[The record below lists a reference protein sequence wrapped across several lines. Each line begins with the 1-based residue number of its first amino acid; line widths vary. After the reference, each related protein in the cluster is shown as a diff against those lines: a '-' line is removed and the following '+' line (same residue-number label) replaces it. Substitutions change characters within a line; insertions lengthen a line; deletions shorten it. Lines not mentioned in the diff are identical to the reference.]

1 MPKAKTAVQSTSST
15 TPSKRFSH
23 NKLWKGGISKGA
35 ALFIWLRLLRCDDDL
50 ALVQHHRLVGHA
62 PNHSTKLQY
71 KLSGGAQYGWR
82 YLADALLSI
91 QRIESWGNDFMRSA
105 ILLGAAIMLT
115 PVSSMAGTEDAANTD
130 VSVKLTYPKT
140 KTVNVVDEQF
150 GVKVEDPY
158 RWLEDDVR
166 VNPEVADWVMAQNAV
181 TDAYLETLP
190 GKKILAERMKK
201 LFDYERFGLPEK
213 AGGYYFFTKN
223 DGLQNQSALY
233 VRKGLKGTDRVLI
246 DPNSWAKDGA
256 TALDSWVPSKNG
268 TLLAYSIQDGG
279 SDWRTLK
286 VIDSATGKVL
296 PDEIKWA
303 KFTNISWVGN
313 DGFLYS
319 RFSEPKEG
327 AAFQQLNYNQTV
339 YYHKIGTPQS
349 EDKAVYA
356 TPDKPE
362 YGHSA
367 QVTHDGKW
375 AVITTSSGTDEKY
388 ELHVIPLGK
397 KPNWKA
403 QPLVIGLEYD
413 WGLIE
418 GMGNILWFTTN
429 KDAPKLKVVTVD
441 LGAKTPVFADVI
453 PEREETLSRT
463 QIVGNR
469 LILSYI
475 KDAKSMALMTDLAG
489 KPVQEIKLNAIG
501 TASGFSGTPGD
512 PETFFG
518 FSSFNQPGAVYRFN
532 SDAGVSTVF
541 AQPKLSFDPQ
551 DYSVAQIFYPSKDG
565 TKIPMFVVHKKDLD
579 LSQGAPTLLYSYGG
593 FNISQTPTYSPTR
606 MAWLQSGGVFALAN
620 IRGGGEYGKPWHDA
634 GRLMNKQN
642 VFDDFAA
649 AAEYLIA
656 SGISAK
662 GKIAIEGRSNG
673 GLLIGASLNQRPD
686 LFAAGHAAVGV
697 MDMVRFDR
705 FTAGR
710 YWVDDYGYPS
720 KEADFKMQMTYSPY
734 HNIKSGV
741 AYPAVIV
748 STADTDDRVVP
759 GHSFKYISALQA
771 ADTGGKPKIIRIESR
786 AGHGSGKPTDKVI
799 DEYSDIYAFLA
810 KWTGLKL
817 AE

>member
-1 MPKAKTAVQSTSST
+1 
-15 TPSKRFSH
+15 
-23 NKLWKGGISKGA
+23 
-35 ALFIWLRLLRCDDDL
+35 
-50 ALVQHHRLVGHA
+50 
-62 PNHSTKLQY
+62 
-71 KLSGGAQYGWR
+71 
-82 YLADALLSI
+82 
-91 QRIESWGNDFMRSA
+91 MRSA
-105 ILLGAAIMLT
+105 LLLGAALLMA
-115 PVSSMAGTEDAANTD
+115 PMPSMAMTNYEASADVAARLD
-130 VSVKLTYPKT
+130 YPKT
-140 KTVNVVDEQF
+140 KTVDVVDEQF
-150 GVKVEDPY
+150 GVKVADPY

-166 VNPEVADWVMAQNAV
+166 VNAEVADWVNAQNAV
-181 TDAYLETLP
+181 TSAYLKTLP
-190 GKKILAERMKK
+190 GKKVLAARMKK

-223 DGLQNQSALY
+223 DGLQNQSVLY
-233 VRKGLKGTDRVLI
+233 VRNGLAGADRILI
-246 DPNSWAKDGA
+246 DPNNWAKDGA
-256 TALDSWVPSKNG
+256 TALDNWVPSKNG
-268 TLLAYSIQDGG
+268 KLLAYSIQDGG
-279 SDWRTLK
+279 SDWRSIRVLDTT
-286 VIDSATGKVL
+286 TGKIL
-296 PDEIKWA
+296 SDEIKWA

-319 RFSEPKEG
+319 RFAEPKEG

-349 EDKAVYA
+349 ADTAVYA

-388 ELHVIPLGK
+388 ELNIMALGK
-397 KPNWKA
+397 KPMWKA
-403 QPLVIGLEYD
+403 RLLVAGLEND

-418 GMGNILWFTTN
+418 GMGNKLWFTTN
-429 KDAPKLKVVTVD
+429 KDAAKLKVVTID
-441 LGAKTPVFADVI
+441 LGAKAPMFNDVV
-453 PEREETLSRT
+453 PEREETLSRA

-475 KDAKSMALMTDLAG
+475 KDAKSIAMMTDLAG
-489 KPVQEIKLNAIG
+489 KPVQEITLNAIG

-518 FSSFNQPGAVYRFN
+518 FSSFNQPGAVYRFDSN
-532 SDAGVSTVF
+532 KGTSIPF
-541 AQPKLSFDPQ
+541 AQPKLSFNPEEYNVSQ
-551 DYSVAQIFYPSKDG
+551 VFYPSKDG
-565 TKIPMFVVHKKDLD
+565 TKIPMFIVHRKDLD
-579 LSQGAPTLLYSYGG
+579 LSKGAPTLLYAYGG

-734 HNIKSGV
+734 HNIRSGV
-741 AYPAVIV
+741 DYPAVIV

-771 ADTGGKPKIIRIESR
+771 ADTGSKPKIIRIESR

-810 KWTGLKL
+810 TWTGLEL
-817 AE
+817 VD

>member
-1 MPKAKTAVQSTSST
+1 
-15 TPSKRFSH
+15 
-23 NKLWKGGISKGA
+23 
-35 ALFIWLRLLRCDDDL
+35 
-50 ALVQHHRLVGHA
+50 
-62 PNHSTKLQY
+62 
-71 KLSGGAQYGWR
+71 
-82 YLADALLSI
+82 
-91 QRIESWGNDFMRSA
+91 MRSA
-105 ILLGAAIMLT
+105 LLLGAAIMLT
-115 PVSSMAGTEDAANTD
+115 PVSTMAAANEAATAD
-130 VSVKLTYPKT
+130 VTAGLTYPET
-140 KTVNVVDEQF
+140 KTVDVVDEQF
-150 GVKVEDPY
+150 GVKVADPY

-166 VNPEVADWVMAQNAV
+166 VNPAVAEWVNTQNAV
-181 TDAYLETLP
+181 TDAYLDTLP
-190 GKKILAERMKK
+190 GKQVLAARMKT

-213 AGGYYFFTKN
+213 AGGFYYFTKN
-223 DGLQNQSALY
+223 DGLQNQSVLY
-233 VRKGLKGTDRVLI
+233 VRKGLTGADKVLI
-246 DPNSWAKDGA
+246 DPNTWAKDGA

-268 TLLAYSIQDGG
+268 KLLAYAIQDGG
-279 SDWRTLK
+279 SDWRTIK
-286 VIDSATGKVL
+286 VIDSVTGKVL

-313 DGFLYS
+313 EGFLYS
-319 RFSEPKEG
+319 RFAEPKEG

-388 ELHVIPLGK
+388 EIHVMSLGR

-403 QPLVIGLEYD
+403 QPLVNGLDYD
-413 WGLIE
+413 WNLVE
-418 GMGNILWFTTN
+418 GMGNKLWFVTN
-429 KDAPKLKVVTVD
+429 KDAAKLKVVAVD
-441 LGAKTPVFADVI
+441 LGAKAPVFTDIV
-453 PEREETLSRT
+453 PERTETLSRA

-489 KPVQEIKLNAIG
+489 QPVQEITLNAIG

-512 PETFFG
+512 PETFYG
-518 FSSFNQPGAVYRFN
+518 FSSFNQPGAVYRFDSN
-532 SDAGVSTVF
+532 SGKSTPF
-541 AQPKLSFDPQ
+541 AQPKLSFNPD
-551 DYSVAQIFYPSKDG
+551 DYAVKQVFYPSKDG
-565 TKIPMFVVHKKDLD
+565 TKIPMFIVHKKDVD
-579 LSQGAPTLLYSYGG
+579 LSKGAPTLLYGYGG
-593 FNISQTPTYSPTR
+593 FNISQTPTYSATR

-620 IRGGGEYGKPWHDA
+620 LRGGGEYGKPWHDA

-656 SGISAK
+656 NGISAK

-673 GLLIGASLNQRPD
+673 GLLVGASLNQRPD

-734 HNIKSGV
+734 HNVKSGV
-741 AYPAVIV
+741 EYPAIIV

-759 GHSFKYISALQA
+759 GHSFKYIAALQA
-771 ADTGGKPKIIRIESR
+771 AETGNKPKIIRIESR
-786 AGHGSGKPTDKVI
+786 AGHGSGKPTDKLI
-799 DEYSDIYAFLA
+799 EEYSDIYAFLA